1 MPVVGFVVFSL
12 VVRETYPFSHFSM
25 YSRPSARPL
34 PFHYLADSAGRP
46 LPVMKHTRISCA
58 AMGKKMGNEKGKL
71 EDEDARR
78 GGPPRSRDDIK
89 ALAGRAVLE
98 DLRERSLKQRQKWH
112 LLEQVQLVEVLIT
125 IRDGQAHETAR
136 TVATLP

>member
-1 MPVVGFVVFSL
+1 MP
-12 VVRETYPFSHFSM
+12 
-25 YSRPSARPL
+25 
-34 PFHYLADSAGRP
+34 
-46 LPVMKHTRISCA
+46 
-58 AMGKKMGNEKGKL
+58 
-71 EDEDARR
+71 RR
-78 GGPPRSRDDIK
+78 GGPPRSRDEIK

-98 DLRERSLKQRQKWH
+98 DLRERSLRQRKKWH